1 MELVKV
7 TNENGVNLVS
17 ARELHN
23 FLEVKSRF
31 NDWIKNRIEK
41 YGFEEN
47 SDYTTLTKNLV
58 NGGKET
64 DYIIKIDMAKELS
77 MVENN
82 DKGREAR
89 KYFIECERALF
100 AIGEKERLYLGLFNK
115 DPLVVANS
123 HKALVE
129 LETKP
134 LIATIEKQETKIKNL
149 FEQIEDLVEKGRNTT
164 FDIGTTAKLLNYKG
178 LGKTRLFSLLRKQ
191 GVLCKNNDPM
201 QKYIDNKYMILV
213 SKPHPYM
220 DEMYKQTRVTV
231 KGLFALGRMLA
242 KWGYESN
249 ISEQELIEDI
259 RNLVG

>member
-1 MELVKV
+1 MELIKV
-7 TNENGVNLVS
+7 EGFKVAMTSLQVAEITGKQHSHIMRDIRDEISKLGEEIGQSIFGLTSYTDKSNRQSEMYNLSRDGAMQLGARYDATTRYKMIQRINE
-17 ARELHN
+17 
-23 FLEVKSRF
+23 LEQIV
-31 NDWIKNRIEK
+31 
-41 YGFEEN
+41 
-47 SDYTTLTKNLV
+47 
-58 NGGKET
+58 
-64 DYIIKIDMAKELS
+64 
-77 MVENN
+77 
-82 DKGREAR
+82 
-89 KYFIECERALF
+89 
-100 AIGEKERLYLGLFNK
+100 GEKERLYLGLFNK

-164 FDIGTTAKLLNYKG
+164 FDIGTAAKLLNYKG
-178 LGKTRLFSLLRKQ
+178 LGKTRMFSLLRKQ